1 MMLSKYKQNL
11 INEFINPFY
20 ADYKEAGE
28 LSLNEKDLQIIFKKQ
43 HSMQELIKG
52 TPKYQLRKLFQTR
65 RQEQKIQD
73 VLKKASVST
82 LRKLKEGV
90 ELFDMFFLLFFVE
103 DFNKRL
109 SNYTRIAAN
118 KNFDNYKDRIYNV
131 KLDQIDNLKF
141 GFIGVFRNKST
152 DNQTHIR
159 TLETILD
166 NLLVDL
172 FSLPTYGANPN
183 TGTLNKKHYES
194 FKKMFYKLQLYYK
207 KQYRPAFLNEWLGKY
222 TFRLEFLSFFRRERH
237 YFEYVSDIF
246 DPLRSLFEIY
256 APFGP
261 LVNYLNEVVRYI
273 NIVSRNINYNQLF
286 DRILTHLKRIE
297 RKYQIKDG
305 KAVTSQIND
314 SSALTVG
321 NFISY
326 DQQQQRQRR
335 ENIGRRI
342 NQQLRQ
348 RIRKKQLQQQPQHLE
363 QRRRLQQKLLQN
375 RKRQRQRR
383 RQGQQEAKQQ
393 QGQQQQ
399 QRRQQGQQKENRALA
414 ERIQKYNIFT
424 P

>member
-1 MMLSKYKQNL
+1 MLSKYKQNL

-103 DFNKRL
+103 GFYNKL
-109 SNYTRIAAN
+109 STHIRIYMN
-118 KNFDNYKDRIYNV
+118 KNFDNYKDRIDKIYF
-131 KLDQIDNLKF
+131 DQIDNFKF
-141 GFIGVFRNKST
+141 DFNSLSNLTRFLFRNKST
-152 DNQTHIR
+152 YNQTQIR

-172 FSLPTYGANPN
+172 FSLPTRANPN
-183 TGTLNKKHYES
+183 TGTLNKKHYDS

-222 TFRLEFLSFFRRERH
+222 TFRLEILERSERE

-246 DPLRSLFEIY
+246 DPLKSLFENIFV

-261 LVNYLNEVVRYI
+261 LINYLNEVVRY
-273 NIVSRNINYNQLF
+273 NISSRNINYNQLF
-286 DRILTHLKRIE
+286 DRILTYLKRKE

-335 ENIGRRI
+335 ENIGRRL

-348 RIRKKQLQQQPQHLE
+348 RIRNRQRQQQPQHLE
-363 QRRRLQQKLLQN
+363 QPRRLLQN
-375 RKRQRQRR
+375 RKR
-383 RQGQQEAKQQ
+383 QQEAKQQ
-393 QGQQQQ
+393 QGQKQ
-399 QRRQQGQQKENRALA
+399 QRRKQVQQQENSDLARQIQQ
-414 ERIQKYNIFT
+414 YNIFT